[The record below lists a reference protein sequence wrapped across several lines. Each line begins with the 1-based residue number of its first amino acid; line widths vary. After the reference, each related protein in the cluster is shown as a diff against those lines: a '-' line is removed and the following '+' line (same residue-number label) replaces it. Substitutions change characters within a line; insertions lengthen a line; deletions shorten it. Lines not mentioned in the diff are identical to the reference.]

1 MARHTNDQKSP
12 AKETGFPAW
21 LELRVPPA
29 VLVLLFAGA
38 MWIATSS
45 GPVHAAGT
53 FRIVAF
59 FLFGLGIIFC
69 VAGVAAF
76 RKAQTTVSPTTPGAA
91 ARIVTQGAYRISR
104 NPMYTGFL
112 LMLFGWAVFLAH
124 PFGFAF
130 PLLFILYLNR
140 FQIGPEER
148 ALGQKFGPAYHA
160 YRRSTPRWL
169 LF

>member
-1 MARHTNDQKSP
+1 MARHANDQKSS

-38 MWIATSS
+38 MWITTRSR
-45 GPVHAAGT
+45 PVFAFGT
-53 FRIVAF
+53 FQIVALL
-59 FLFGLGIIFC
+59 LFGLGIFFC

-76 RKAQTTVSPTTPGAA
+76 RKAQTTVDPTTPEAA
-91 ARIVTQGAYRISR
+91 ARIVTQGIYRISR

-112 LMLFGWAVFLAH
+112 LLLFGWAVFLAH
-124 PFGFAF
+124 PLGFAF
-130 PLLFILYLNR
+130 PALFIAYLNR

-148 ALGQKFGPAYHA
+148 SLGRKFGTAYQV
-160 YRRSTPRWL
+160 YRRATPRWL